1 MEFSKHRL
9 EFFSDGLMAI
19 VMSIMVLEIPVPK
32 PFSLERLGE
41 LLHSLLI
48 FFVSFFIVGGF
59 LYKHHH
65 LVDGIKRITN
75 KIIWKNLVFLFFVA
89 LVPVFTKLII
99 ENNGDNIAIIAYNV
113 VFLLANI
120 SFFMLSLE
128 GRKQLTREEMEKI
141 NSMHENTFDR
151 KKVFLRF
158 IIIGVI
164 FLGMVLLAIIFP
176 KYSIIM
182 FIVFSIVFNL
192 LNIFKEHNHTRMR
205 TEEEHT

>member
-32 PFSLERLGE
+32 PFSLEGLGE

-65 LVDGIKRITN
+65 VVDGIKKITN

-89 LVPVFTKLII
+89 LIPVFTKLII

-141 NSMHENTFDR
+141 NSMHDTFDR
-151 KKVFLRF
+151 KKVFLKL
-158 IIIGVI
+158 IIMGII
-164 FLGMVLLAIIFP
+164 FLGMVLLIIIFP
-176 KYSIIM
+176 KISIII
-182 FIVFSIVFNL
+182 FIVFPIIFNL
-192 LNIFKEHNHTRMR
+192 LNIFKEHDHTRMR
-205 TEEEHT
+205 AE